1 MGDASGENVGEAVDG
16 SSAKA
21 GMEGAFRESRFPPQ
35 TVYESISCDVNGV
48 TVFEYSSLHP
58 HRSARL

>member
-21 GMEGAFRESRFPPQ
+21 GMEGAFRESRFPPHLVTRQ
-35 TVYESISCDVNGV
+35 CMRVYRVM
-48 TVFEYSSLHP
+48 
-58 HRSARL
+58 